1 MKKYDKNRIRRI
13 CLGGILAALS
23 IVFGK
28 LLAFNIGE
36 LFRISLENLPIILGG
51 IFLGPIFGAAVGM
64 VADLVGCL
72 IVGYTINPF
81 ITLGAMAVGLVSGLV
96 AKALPREKKS
106 SAFIAVSLAHLIG
119 SVLIKSAGLSW
130 FYGTDYLTLLGYR
143 CINYGVIIAIEY
155 TIIYILTK
163 NKGVFTI
170 LERLGGGEK

>member
-1 MKKYDKNRIRRI
+1 MNKYDKNRIRRI

-64 VADLVGCL
+64 VADLVGCI
-72 IVGYTINPF
+72 IVGYTINPL
-81 ITLGAMAVGLVSGLV
+81 ITLGAMAVGFTAGIVSR
-96 AKALPREKKS
+96 AWSKNEKNGKFF
-106 SAFIAVSLAHLIG
+106 AVLIAHIIG

-130 FYGTDYLTLLGYR
+130 FYGTDYLTLLLYR
-143 CINYGVIIAIEY
+143 ALNYSVIVALEY

-163 NKGVFTI
+163 NKGISTI
-170 LERLGGGEK
+170 LEGMRGKRI